1 MAPGIKFIG
10 NLKHGWQPYLEVQMV
25 WNIMD
30 KTDFHANNVNLPS
43 LSVKP
48 YVQYGVGVQKRWG
61 ERFTRFF
68 QTMFRNGGRNG
79 VALSLGFRWAIG
91 KEHNSN
97 LKDTANNK
105 TSNKIIKK
113 ATKNTVKRPTK
124 VNK

>member
-79 VALSLGFRWAIG
+79 VALSLGFRCAIG
-91 KEHNSN
+91 KNHNSN